1 MAVGHGKPHGARMLR
16 QAADDWTRSAHADEE
31 AALESD
37 SRRCRLCDH
46 AEITKAEAVLVSG
59 ISCQPSGWGG
69 RGAIEV
75 SGDKMSAES
84 VVYYLNRVPESDP
97 NDQTE
102 WLLTALGQYTGAELR
117 ELLYV
122 AEEPGFFE
130 LIRGLFAL
138 SDESRAVLQHFL
150 ETGHPLAMKAAI
162 DPKGRLTIDRVDTE
176 RVKLLPVIAS

>member
-1 MAVGHGKPHGARMLR
+1 
-16 QAADDWTRSAHADEE
+16 
-31 AALESD
+31 
-37 SRRCRLCDH
+37 
-46 AEITKAEAVLVSG
+46 
-59 ISCQPSGWGG
+59 
-69 RGAIEV
+69 
-75 SGDKMSAES
+75 MSAES

-130 LIRGLFAL
+130 LMRGLFAL

-150 ETGHPLAMKAAI
+150 ETGHP
-162 DPKGRLTIDRVDTE
+162 GHEGGDRPERPVDDDH
-176 RVKLLPVIAS
+176 VDSSSA